1 MTIHQARPRFALV
14 SALIFALILVTMLS
28 AAAAAQAQT
37 YPSKPVRLVLPYAPG
52 GIIDYVG
59 RTLAQKLSEQ
69 LGQQVVAENRPG
81 AGGIVGTDVVAR
93 SAPDGYTL
101 VLMDPAIVINPTLQA
116 DVPYDLFKS
125 LQTVSIVS
133 SSPEVLVVSPT
144 LPVKTFP
151 ELVAYGKANPGKLNF
166 ASAGIGTTPHLAGEL
181 FKLRTGVDATHI
193 PYKGIGASYTDMM
206 SGKVQ
211 MAFSSIAGA
220 LPFTTDNR
228 VRAIATTGTKR
239 SSVYPDLP
247 TVAES
252 GLAGFEVDLWLGIFA
267 PASLPAPVLARLN
280 GELKKS
286 LETADLRASLAKV
299 GVEPR
304 GTSPEEGAAF
314 LRAEFDKWKQVITD
328 GKIKNE

>member
-1 MTIHQARPRFALV
+1 MTDRTTWLRLALSSALV
-14 SALIFALILVTMLS
+14 LTSTLASGEFDG
-28 AAAAAQAQT
+28 AQAQT

-59 RTLAQKLSEQ
+59 RTLAQKLTEN
-69 LGQQVVAENRPG
+69 LGQPVVAENRPG
-81 AGGIVGTDVVAR
+81 GGGVLGTDSVAR

-101 VLMDPAIVINPTLQA
+101 VLMDPAIVINPTLQP
-116 DVPYDLFKS
+116 DVPYDVFKN

-133 SSPEVLVVSPT
+133 SSPEVLVISPA

-166 ASAGIGTTPHLAGEL
+166 ASAGVGTTPHLAGEM
-181 FKLRTGVDATHI
+181 FKLRTGIDATHI

-228 VRAIATTGTKR
+228 VRAIATTGAKR

-247 TVAES
+247 TVAEA
-252 GLAGFEVDLWLGIFA
+252 GLAGFEVDLWLGVFA
-267 PASLPAPVLARLN
+267 PAQLPAPILARLSD
-280 GELKKS
+280 ELTKALAAS
-286 LETADLRASLAKV
+286 DLKAALAKV

-304 GTSPEEGAAF
+304 GTGPEEGATF

-328 GKIKNE
+328 GKIKEN

>member
-1 MTIHQARPRFALV
+1 MRVTAKWWRLAL
-14 SALIFALILVTMLS
+14 SSALILVAVLP
-28 AAAAAQAQT
+28 AQAQT

-59 RTLAQKLSEQ
+59 RTLAQKLTEI
-69 LGQQVVAENRPG
+69 LGQSVVADNRPG
-81 AGGIVGTDVVAR
+81 AGGIVGTDSVAR

-101 VLMDPAIVINPTLQA
+101 VLMDPAIVINPTLQS
-116 DVPYDLFKS
+116 DVPYDVFKN

-133 SSPEVLVVSPT
+133 SSPEVLVVSPA
-144 LPVKTFP
+144 LPVTTFP

-166 ASAGIGTTPHLAGEL
+166 ASAGIGTTPHLAGEM
-181 FKLRTGVDATHI
+181 FKLRTGIDATHV

-220 LPFTTDNR
+220 LPFTADNR
-228 VRAIATTGTKR
+228 VRALATTGARR
-239 SSVYPDLP
+239 SSVYPNLP
-247 TVAES
+247 TVAEA
-252 GLAGFEVDLWLGIFA
+252 GLPGFEVDLWLGVFA
-267 PASLPAPVLARLN
+267 PSGLPAPVLARLN
-280 GELKKS
+280 ADLKKA
-286 LETADLRASLAKV
+286 LEAADLKAALAKV

-304 GTSPEEGAAF
+304 GTSPDEGAAF

-328 GKIKNE
+328 GKIKEN

>member
-1 MTIHQARPRFALV
+1 MTSGRPLLRLLLTG
-14 SALIFALILVTMLS
+14 SLIAWGVLDAVAT
-28 AAAAAQAQT
+28 AQAQT
-37 YPSKPVRLVLPYAPG
+37 YPTKPVKLVLPYAPG

-59 RTLAQKLSEQ
+59 RTLAQKLTETI
-69 LGQQVVAENRPG
+69 GQPVVAENRPG
-81 AGGIVGTDVVAR
+81 AGGIVGTDTVAR

-116 DVPYDLFKS
+116 DVPYDLFKN

-133 SSPEVLVVSPT
+133 SSPEVLVVSPK
-144 LPVKTFP
+144 LPVNSFA
-151 ELVAYGKANPGKLNF
+151 ELVAYGKANPGALNF
-166 ASAGIGTTPHLAGEL
+166 ASAGIGTTPHLAGEM
-181 FKLRTGVDATHI
+181 FKLRTGIDATHI

-220 LPFTTDNR
+220 LPFTSDNR
-228 VRAIATTGTKR
+228 VKALATTGTKR

-247 TVAES
+247 TVAEA
-252 GLAGFEVDLWLGIFA
+252 GLPGFEVDLWLGIFA

-280 GELKKS
+280 GDLQAALQATDLK
-286 LETADLRASLAKV
+286 ASLAKV

-304 GTSPEEGAAF
+304 GTTPDEGAQF
-314 LRAEFDKWKQVITD
+314 LRAEFDKWKQVITE
-328 GKIKNE
+328 GKIKEN